1 MNVKIKNDSC
11 NSISFIIKLIL
22 NIIGLILLT
31 HTSID
36 FHSLKEVIFLIL
48 ADILFNTKVNVKYK

>member
-1 MNVKIKNDSC
+1 MKAGQKLNTD
-11 NSISFIIKLIL
+11 NSL
-22 NIIGLILLT
+22 LLT

-48 ADILFNTKVNVKYK
+48 ANIMFNTKVNVKYK